1 MSPPTSETERAGD
14 AQTERLAKLAAFQL
28 QMLRHA
34 MKCNTLPFL
43 PIFPPVAVRL

>member
-1 MSPPTSETERAGD
+1 MAEAERAGD

-34 MKCNTLPFL
+34 MKCMCHSSPFL
-43 PIFPPVAVRL
+43 FFPLAVRL